1 MTNNITAGKRG
12 SSPSGGDVRSL
23 GERIANSGSHGC
35 GGVILLAVSPSLIV
49 ASYGQGGAWGVVGA
63 SIFVATALIVYLSST
78 FYDALPPGLAK
89 RVFRRLD
96 HSAIFLLIAGTY
108 TPFVLGVLRGPW
120 GWSLFGVVWGLAAMG
135 IVMKLLTKRYHE
147 WLSIGLYVIMGW
159 LVIIAAVPVFKLIP
173 VPGILLL
180 LGGGLAYTLGVLFY
194 AWDRLPYFH
203 FTWHLF
209 VLAGTVFHYFA
220 VRYYAV

>member
-1 MTNNITAGKRG
+1 
-12 SSPSGGDVRSL
+12 L
-23 GERIANSGSHGC
+23 GERIANSVSHGC
-35 GGVILLAVSPSLIV
+35 GGAILLLVTPPLIV
-49 ASYGQGGAWGVVGA
+49 ASYGRGGAWGVVGA
-63 SIFVATALIVYLSST
+63 SVFAATAFVLYLSST
-78 FYDALPPGLAK
+78 LYHALPPGIGK

-120 GWSLFGVVWGLAAMG
+120 GWSLFGVVWGLAAAG
-135 IVMKLLTKRYHE
+135 IVKEVLAKKHHE

-159 LVIIAAVPVFKLIP
+159 LVVIAVDPMLRLIP
-173 VPGILLL
+173 IPGLLLL

-194 AWDRLPYFH
+194 ACDRLPYFH

-209 VLAGTVFHYFA
+209 VLAGTTLHYVA
-220 VRYYAV
+220 VWNYAV